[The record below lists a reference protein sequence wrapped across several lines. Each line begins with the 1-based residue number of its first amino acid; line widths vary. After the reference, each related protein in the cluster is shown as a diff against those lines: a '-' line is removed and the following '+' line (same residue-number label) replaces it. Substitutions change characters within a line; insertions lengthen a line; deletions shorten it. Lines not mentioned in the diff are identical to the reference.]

1 VKNTLR
7 GLLIG
12 TTLAVCAVT
21 AAQAEVLRLAIVI
34 APDQAGCESNV
45 TMTSTFEDLYKKAG
59 ATSCTVGHD
68 ATHLAIASSCV
79 FANEAAI
86 AAVTGSPEWAAA
98 NAKLKIQTRI
108 IELLQTG
115 Q

>member
-1 VKNTLR
+1 MKSALR

-12 TTLAVCAVT
+12 SFAVCAAAT
-21 AAQAEVLRLAIVI
+21 AAQADVLRLAIVI
-34 APDQAGCESNV
+34 APDQAGYESNV
-45 TMTSTFEDLYKKAG
+45 TMTATFLDLYKKVG

-68 ATHLAIASSCV
+68 PTHLAIASSCV

-86 AAVTGSPEWAAA
+86 TAATGSPEWAAA
-98 NAKLKIQTRI
+98 NAKLKVQTRI